1 MKKQRSVIKTV
12 KDAIISIDI
21 MKNRYERE
29 RCDTRFVVMRWS
41 NSEVSLRQ

>member
-21 MKNRYERE
+21 MKNKYEGE
-29 RCDTRFVVMRWS
+29 RCDTRFVVIR
-41 NSEVSLRQ
+41 